1 MYKWPI
7 ELPTA
12 PTDTILACTLR
23 NKRDTYTSYT
33 TIKTKEDIKGAG
45 KNFTKTRINHSLSES
60 INFE

>member
-12 PTDTILACTLR
+12 PTDTILTCTLR
-23 NKRDTYTSYT
+23 NKRDTYT
-33 TIKTKEDIKGAG
+33 TIKTKEDIKGAE

>member
-12 PTDTILACTLR
+12 PTDTILTCTLR
-23 NKRDTYTSYT
+23 NKRDTYT

-45 KNFTKTRINHSLSES
+45 KTLTKTRIES
-60 INFE
+60 